1 MTKNDLQT
9 FVAVIDAAQK
19 AGIIAPDA
27 MGLVYQARVSAINL
41 ANAMKDTD
49 ALGIVPKKDPQFFK
63 QPEDQKTGI
72 LNLPGVKEDQ
82 EAQDVVV
89 LHTGPSEHARPDNR
103 K

>member
-9 FVAVIDAAQK
+9 LVAVLDAAQK

-49 ALGIVPKKDPQFFK
+49 TVGIVPEQ
-63 QPEDQKTGI
+63 
-72 LNLPGVKEDQ
+72 
-82 EAQDVVV
+82 VVV
-89 LHTGPSEHARPDNR
+89 YTGPSEHARPD
-103 K
+103 KSK

>member
-41 ANAMKDTD
+41 ANAMCDTD
-49 ALGIVPKKDPQFFK
+49 MIGIVP
-63 QPEDQKTGI
+63 DQ
-72 LNLPGVKEDQ
+72 
-82 EAQDVVV
+82 VVV
-89 LHTGPSEHARPDNR
+89 YTEPREHARPD
-103 K
+103 KSK

>member
-49 ALGIVPKKDPQFFK
+49 TVGIIPVDEGELIQLPLGQTYRMPPKK
-63 QPEDQKTGI
+63 T
-72 LNLPGVKEDQ
+72 V
-82 EAQDVVV
+82 QDIE
-89 LHTGPSEHARPDNR
+89 PREHARPD
-103 K
+103 KSK

>member
-19 AGIIAPDA
+19 AGIISPDA

-49 ALGIVPKKDPQFFK
+49 ALGIVPPQIFK
-63 QPEDQKTGI
+63 EPGAGGI
-72 LNLPGVKEDQ
+72 LNLPGVKE
-82 EAQDVVV
+82 AQNPQD
-89 LHTGPSEHARPDNR
+89 LEDWHTKNTVHD
-103 K
+103 